1 MVFSSLT
8 FLLYFLPITLLVYF
22 LLGFSITLQNV
33 WLLIVSL
40 VFYAWGE
47 PAYIGILL
55 ISIII
60 NYILGLLV
68 ARFRDKNDKLA
79 KWFVFFDV
87 IVNLGILFVFK
98 YMGFFVGIINS
109 AIGQDLIKAP
119 ELAMPIGISFFTFQA
134 LSYVVDVYRKDADAQ
149 TNPFYMGLYI
159 AFFPQLVA
167 GPIVRYKTIEEYIR
181 KRKVDFNQISAGICR
196 FAVGLSKK
204 VLLSN
209 NLAVVVDKIYDLTL
223 TGSNM
228 YSVSV
233 VMAWLGAIGYM
244 LQIYF
249 DFSAYSDM
257 AIGLGKVFGFE
268 FEENFNYPYISKS
281 IGEFWRRWHIS
292 LGTWFKEY
300 VYFPLGGSRVE
311 NQDHMVRNT
320 CIVWLLTGLWHGASW
335 TFILWGIYNLLF
347 ILVERLVGFEKWKN
361 HDVFKYIYS
370 NLVVLFGW
378 VLFRT
383 ESLYLLKEYVKNM
396 FWASGNA
403 FCNDATLMILK
414 EYWMIFIPAILF
426 SAPLAPKL
434 REKLIQSD
442 KAGVAAVSKIAYVLL
457 LSAGMLLSVLCL
469 IRGGYNPFIYFNF

>member
-8 FLLYFLPITLLVYF
+8 FLLYFLPITLLLYF
-22 LLGFSITLQNV
+22 LFGFSITLQNL

-40 VFYAWGE
+40 IFYAWGE

-55 ISIII
+55 VSITI
-60 NYILGLLV
+60 NYALGLLV
-68 ARFRDKNDKLA
+68 GKFRDRNEKLA
-79 KWFVFFDV
+79 KWFVFFD
-87 IVNLGILFVFK
+87 ILVNLGILFVFK

-109 AIGQDLIKAP
+109 VIGQDLIQTP
-119 ELAMPIGISFFTFQA
+119 ELSMPIGISFFTFQA
-134 LSYVVDVYRKDADAQ
+134 LSYVVDVYRKDATAQ

-181 KRKVDFNQISAGICR
+181 QRTFNVNQISAGICR

-209 NLAVVVDKIYDLTL
+209 NLAVVVDKIYDLTR
-223 TGSNM
+223 TGAGL

-233 VMAWLGAIGYM
+233 VMAWIGAIGYM

-311 NQDHMVRNT
+311 NQDYMVRNT
-320 CIVWLLTGLWHGASW
+320 CIIWLLTGLWHGASW

-347 ILVERLVGFEKWKN
+347 ILVERLVEFEKWKK
-361 HDVFKYIYS
+361 HDALKYIYS
-370 NLVVLFGW
+370 NIVVLFGW

-396 FWASGNA
+396 FWANENT
-403 FCNDATLMILK
+403 FINDTTWMILR
-414 EYWMIFIPAILF
+414 EYWMIFIPALLF
-426 SAPLAPKL
+426 SVPLAPKL
-434 REKLIQSD
+434 REKLIDSPNM
-442 KAGVAAVSKIAYVLL
+442 AVSVVSKIAYVLL
-457 LSAGMLLSVLCL
+457 LAMGMLLSVLCL

>member
-8 FLLYFLPITLLVYF
+8 FLLYFLPITLLLYF
-22 LLGFSITLQNV
+22 LFGFSITLQNL

-40 VFYAWGE
+40 IFYAWGE

-55 ISIII
+55 VSITI
-60 NYILGLLV
+60 NYALGLLV
-68 ARFRDKNDKLA
+68 GKFRDRNEKLA
-79 KWFVFFDV
+79 KWFVFFD
-87 IVNLGILFVFK
+87 ILVNLGILFVFK

-109 AIGQDLIKAP
+109 VIGQDLIQTP
-119 ELAMPIGISFFTFQA
+119 ELSMPIGISFFTFQA
-134 LSYVVDVYRKDADAQ
+134 LSYVVDVYRKDATAQ

-181 KRKVDFNQISAGICR
+181 QRTFNVNQISAGICR

-209 NLAVVVDKIYDLTL
+209 NLAVVVDKIYDLTR
-223 TGSNM
+223 TGAGL

-233 VMAWLGAIGYM
+233 VMAWIGAIGYM

-311 NQDHMVRNT
+311 NQDYMVRNT
-320 CIVWLLTGLWHGASW
+320 CIIWLLTGLWHGASW

-347 ILVERLVGFEKWKN
+347 ILVERLVEFEKWKK
-361 HDVFKYIYS
+361 HDTLKYIYS
-370 NLVVLFGW
+370 NIVVLFGW

-396 FWASGNA
+396 FWANENT
-403 FCNDATLMILK
+403 FINDTTWMILR
-414 EYWMIFIPAILF
+414 EYWMIFIPALLF
-426 SAPLAPKL
+426 SVPLAPKL
-434 REKLIQSD
+434 RKKLIDSPNM
-442 KAGVAAVSKIAYVLL
+442 AVSVVSKIAYVLL
-457 LSAGMLLSVLCL
+457 LAMGMLLSVLCL

>member
-22 LLGFSITLQNV
+22 LLGFSISLQNG

-47 PAYIGILL
+47 PSYLGILL
-55 ISIII
+55 LSIIL
-60 NYILGLLV
+60 NYIFGLLV
-68 ARFRDKNDKLA
+68 GRFRDKNDKLA
-79 KWFVFFDV
+79 RLFVFLDV
-87 IVNLGILFVFK
+87 LVNLGILFVFK

-109 AIGQDLIKAP
+109 AIGKDFIQVP
-119 ELAMPIGISFFTFQA
+119 ELAMPVGISFFTFQA
-134 LSYVVDVYRKDADAQ
+134 LSYVVDVYRKDAEMQ

-181 KRKVDFNQISAGICR
+181 KRKIDINQISAGINR
-196 FAVGLSKK
+196 FAVGFCKK
-204 VLLSN
+204 ILLSN
-209 NLAVVVDKIYDLTL
+209 NLAVVVDKIYDLTQ
-223 TGSNM
+223 TGASL

-233 VMAWLGAIGYM
+233 VMAWTGAVGYM

-311 NQDHMVRNT
+311 NQDYMVRNT

-347 ILVERLVGFEKWKN
+347 ILVERLVGFEKWKDHN
-361 HDVFKYIYS
+361 VFKYIYT

-396 FWASGNA
+396 FWASGNT
-403 FCNDATLMILK
+403 FCNDTTIMILR

-426 SAPLAPKL
+426 SAPLAPML
-434 REKLIQSD
+434 REKLIGSE
-442 KAGVAAVSKIAYVLL
+442 KRSIAIVAKIAYVLL
-457 LSAGMLLSVLCL
+457 LSVGMLLSLLCL

>member
-8 FLLYFLPITLLVYF
+8 FLLYFLPITLLLYF
-22 LLGFSITLQNV
+22 LFGFSITLQNL

-40 VFYAWGE
+40 IFYAWGE

-55 ISIII
+55 VSITI
-60 NYILGLLV
+60 NYALGLLV
-68 ARFRDKNDKLA
+68 GKFRDRNEKLA
-79 KWFVFFDV
+79 KWFVFFD
-87 IVNLGILFVFK
+87 ILVNLGILFVFK

-109 AIGQDLIKAP
+109 VIGQDLIQTP
-119 ELAMPIGISFFTFQA
+119 ELSMPIGISFFTFQA
-134 LSYVVDVYRKDADAQ
+134 LSYVVDVYRKDATAQ

-181 KRKVDFNQISAGICR
+181 QRTFNVNQISAGICR

-209 NLAVVVDKIYDLTL
+209 NLAVVVDKIYDLTR
-223 TGSNM
+223 TGAGL

-233 VMAWLGAIGYM
+233 VMAWIGAIGYM

-311 NQDHMVRNT
+311 NQDYMVRNT
-320 CIVWLLTGLWHGASW
+320 CIIWLLTGLWHGASW

-347 ILVERLVGFEKWKN
+347 ILVERLVEFEKWKK
-361 HDVFKYIYS
+361 HDALKYIYS
-370 NLVVLFGW
+370 NIVVLFGW

-396 FWASGNA
+396 FWANENT
-403 FCNDATLMILK
+403 FINDTTWMILR
-414 EYWMIFIPAILF
+414 EYWMIFIPALLF
-426 SAPLAPKL
+426 SVPLAPKL
-434 REKLIQSD
+434 RKKLIDSPNM
-442 KAGVAAVSKIAYVLL
+442 AVSVVSKIAYVLL
-457 LSAGMLLSVLCL
+457 LAMGMLLSVLCL